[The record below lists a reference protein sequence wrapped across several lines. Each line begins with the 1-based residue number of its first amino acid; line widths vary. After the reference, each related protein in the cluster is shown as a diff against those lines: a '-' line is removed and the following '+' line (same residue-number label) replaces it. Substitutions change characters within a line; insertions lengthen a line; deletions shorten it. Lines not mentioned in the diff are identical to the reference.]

1 VSTEIKPNRA
11 LWSLVIGFFMILM
24 DTTIVT
30 VANPAIMKAFDTDIS
45 RVLWAT
51 SAYLLTYAAPLLV
64 TGRLGD
70 RFGPK
75 RIYLLGLV
83 VFTASSM
90 WAGLANSVEMLIV
103 ARAVQ
108 GLGAA
113 LLTPQT
119 MAVITRIFP
128 PQSRGRAMSL
138 WGAAA
143 AVATLVGPIL
153 GGFIV
158 DAWGWQWIFFVN
170 VPIGVIGMIAAW
182 RFVPTLQTSPHR
194 FDLPGVALWAVGMT
208 AVVFAIQ
215 EGETFKWGTI
225 IGPVSVVGL
234 LIFGLVVLAAFLGWQ
249 HLGRGEPL
257 LPLRLFTDRNFSLA
271 NASISLVGLAITAS
285 ALPMMFYY
293 QLVLGF
299 TPTRSALQTIP
310 TAVLSGLLAPLV
322 GRLVDRVHPRILAT
336 SGLVMLAVAM
346 AWYAW
351 WMVPDENLWWRLLFP
366 AALMGVGSSFTYSPI
381 GTTATY
387 NLAGPDA
394 GAGSGIY
401 NSMRQV
407 GAVLGS
413 AAIAAV
419 MQAQLAARL
428 PGGGSAAS
436 MAESSG
442 RLPAVLQAGFA
453 SAMATSMLVPAGAA
467 LAGAVIT
474 VFFAARAARQPW
486 RPPTAAGEQAAAD
499 AVH

>member
-1 VSTEIKPNRA
+1 MSDVVKPTRA

-30 VANPAIMKAFDTDIS
+30 VANPRIMKALDADINQ
-45 RVLWAT
+45 VMWAT
-51 SAYLLTYAAPLLV
+51 SAYLLAYAVPLLV

-75 RIYLLGLV
+75 RIYLIGLV
-83 VFTASSM
+83 VFTASSA
-90 WAGLANSVEMLIV
+90 WAGFATSVELLII

-128 PQSRGRAMSL
+128 PQSRGRAMSV

-158 DAWGWQWIFFVN
+158 DALDWEWIFFVN
-170 VPIGVIGMIAAW
+170 VPIGIIGMVAAW
-182 RFVPTLQTSPHR
+182 RFVPTLDTHSHR
-194 FDLPGVALWAVGMT
+194 FDLPGVALWAVGMF
-208 AVVFAIQ
+208 AVVFALQ
-215 EGETFKWGTI
+215 EGESFNWGTI
-225 IGPVSVVGL
+225 VGPVTVVGL
-234 LIFGLVVLAAFLGWQ
+234 LIFGLVVLAGFLGWQ
-249 HLGRGEPL
+249 RLGRGEPL
-257 LPLRLFTDRNFSLA
+257 LPLRLFGDRNFALA
-271 NASISLVGLAITAS
+271 NAAISLVGVAITAS

-299 TPTRSALQTIP
+299 SPTRSALQTIP
-310 TAVLSGLLAPLV
+310 TAVLSGVLAPVV

-336 SGLVMLAVAM
+336 SGLVLLAASM
-346 AWYAW
+346 GLFAA
-351 WMVPDENLWWRLLFP
+351 WMVPDETLWWRLLIP

-407 GAVLGS
+407 GAVVGS
-413 AAIAAV
+413 AAIAAL
-419 MQAQLAARL
+419 MQAQLAAHL
-428 PGGGSAAS
+428 PGGAAAAS
-436 MAESSG
+436 TAESSG
-442 RLPAVLQAGFA
+442 RLPQALQAGF
-453 SAMATSMLVPAGAA
+453 STAMAISLLLPAAACLV
-467 LAGAVIT
+467 GAVIT
-474 VFFAARAARQPW
+474 VFFAARAERQPW
-486 RPPTAAGEQAAAD
+486 RPPSASAGQASAD

>member
-1 VSTEIKPNRA
+1 MSSDVRPNRA

-30 VANPAIMKAFDTDIS
+30 VANPRIMQALDADINQ
-45 RVLWAT
+45 VMWAT
-51 SAYLLTYAAPLLV
+51 SAYLLTYAVPLLV

-83 VFTASSM
+83 VFTASSA
-90 WAGLANSVEMLIV
+90 WAGLVGSVEMLIV

-128 PQSRGRAMSL
+128 PQSRGRAMSV

-158 DAWGWQWIFFVN
+158 DAWGWEWIFFVN
-170 VPIGVIGMIAAW
+170 VPIGIIGIVAAW
-182 RFVPTLQTSPHR
+182 RFVPTLETHSHH
-194 FDLPGVALWAVGMT
+194 FDLPGVALWGVGMF
-208 AVVFAIQ
+208 AVVFALQ
-215 EGETFKWGTI
+215 EGESYNWGTI
-225 IGPVSVVGL
+225 AGPVTVIGL
-234 LIFGLVVLAAFLGWQ
+234 LVFGLVVLAIFLGWQ
-249 HLGRGEPL
+249 KLGRGEPL
-257 LPLRLFTDRNFSLA
+257 LPLRLFGDRNFALA
-271 NASISLVGLAITAS
+271 NGAISLVGVAITAS

-299 TPTRSALQTIP
+299 SPTRAALQTIP
-310 TAVLSGLLAPLV
+310 TAVLSGVLAPVV

-336 SGLVMLAVAM
+336 SGLVVM
-346 AWYAW
+346 AGSLGLYAA
-351 WMVPDENLWWRLLFP
+351 WMVPDETLWWRLLIP
-366 AALMGVGSSFTYSPI
+366 AGLMGIGASFTYSPI

-407 GAVLGS
+407 GAVVGS
-413 AAIAAV
+413 AAIAAL
-419 MQAQLAARL
+419 MQAQLAVHL
-428 PGGGSAAS
+428 PGGSSAAS
-436 MAESSG
+436 AAETSG
-442 RLPAVLQAGFA
+442 RLPAGLQSGF
-453 SAMATSMLVPAGAA
+453 STAMAISLLLPAAAA
-467 LAGAVIT
+467 LVAAVIT
-474 VFFAARAARQPW
+474 IFFAARSERLPW
-486 RPPTAAGEQAAAD
+486 RPPTAPAGQASTD

>member
-1 VSTEIKPNRA
+1 MSSDVKPNRA

-30 VANPAIMKAFDTDIS
+30 VANPRIMQALDADINQ
-45 RVLWAT
+45 VMWAT
-51 SAYLLTYAAPLLV
+51 SAYLLTYAVPLLV

-83 VFTASSM
+83 VFTASSA
-90 WAGLANSVEMLIV
+90 WAGLVGSVEMLIV

-128 PQSRGRAMSL
+128 PQSRGRAMSV

-158 DAWGWQWIFFVN
+158 DAWGWEWIFFVN
-170 VPIGVIGMIAAW
+170 VPIGIIGIVAAW
-182 RFVPTLQTSPHR
+182 RFVPTLETHSHH
-194 FDLPGVALWAVGMT
+194 FDLPGVALWGVGMF
-208 AVVFAIQ
+208 AVVFALQ
-215 EGETFKWGTI
+215 EGESYNWGTI
-225 IGPVSVVGL
+225 AGPVTVIGL
-234 LIFGLVVLAAFLGWQ
+234 LVFGLVVLAIFLGWQ
-249 HLGRGEPL
+249 QLGRGEPL
-257 LPLRLFTDRNFSLA
+257 LPLRLFGDRNFALA
-271 NASISLVGLAITAS
+271 NGAISLVGVAITAS

-299 TPTRSALQTIP
+299 SPTRAALQTIP
-310 TAVLSGLLAPLV
+310 TAVLSGVLAPVV

-336 SGLVMLAVAM
+336 SGLVVM
-346 AWYAW
+346 AGSLGLYAA
-351 WMVPDENLWWRLLFP
+351 WMVPDETLWWRLLIP
-366 AALMGVGSSFTYSPI
+366 AALMGIGASFTYSPI

-407 GAVLGS
+407 GAVVGS
-413 AAIAAV
+413 AAIAAL
-419 MQAQLAARL
+419 MQAQLAVHL
-428 PGGGSAAS
+428 PGGSSAAS
-436 MAESSG
+436 TAETSG
-442 RLPAVLQAGFA
+442 RLPAGLQSGF
-453 SAMATSMLVPAGAA
+453 STAMAISLLLPAAAA
-467 LAGAVIT
+467 LVAAVIT
-474 VFFAARAARQPW
+474 IFFAARSERLPW
-486 RPPTAAGEQAAAD
+486 RPPTAPAGQASND